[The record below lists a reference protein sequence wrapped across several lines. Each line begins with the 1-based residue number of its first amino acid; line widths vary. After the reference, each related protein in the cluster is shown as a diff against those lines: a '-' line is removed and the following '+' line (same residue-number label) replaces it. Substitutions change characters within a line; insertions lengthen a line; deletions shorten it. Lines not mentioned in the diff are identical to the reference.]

1 MMNVIQ
7 NVINIIICYTKHLSN
22 KCFKYP
28 LTQIRQHK
36 SQADLFSLRMIFRAK
51 GEAWRWLFA
60 G

>member
-1 MMNVIQ
+1 MVNVIQ
-7 NVINIIICYTKHLSN
+7 NVISIIICYTKHLSN

-51 GEAWRWLFA
+51 GEAWR
-60 G
+60 

>member
-1 MMNVIQ
+1 MVNVIQ

-22 KCFKYP
+22 KFFKYH
-28 LTQIRQHK
+28 LTQIRQRK
-36 SQADLFSLRMIFRAK
+36 AQADLFSLRIIVRAK

>member
-1 MMNVIQ
+1 MVNVIQ
-7 NVINIIICYTKHLSN
+7 NVISIIICYTKHLSN

-28 LTQIRQHK
+28 LTISRRPIY
-36 SQADLFSLRMIFRAK
+36 LCLRMIFRAK

>member
-1 MMNVIQ
+1 MVNVIQ
-7 NVINIIICYTKHLSN
+7 NVISIIICYTKHLFN

-36 SQADLFSLRMIFRAK
+36 SQADLVSLRMIFRAK
-51 GEAWRWLFA
+51 GEAWRRLFA

>member
-1 MMNVIQ
+1 MVNLIQ

-22 KCFKYP
+22 KCFKYH
-28 LTQIRQHK
+28 LTKIRQHR
-36 SQADLFSLRMIFRAK
+36 SQADLFSLLMNFRAE